1 MTMKLIRD
9 TWLLFVASMR
19 STLRNPVWIVF
30 GLFQPVCFLLLF
42 APLLESVAQAPGF
55 PPGGAL
61 KVFTP
66 GLLVMIGMFSTLF
79 GGFGLISDLR
89 AGLIERLRV
98 TPVSRLALLLG
109 RALRDVVVLL
119 TQLALLVAVATL
131 MGLRVDARGVLLT
144 LALVALLGLA
154 LASCGYALALMLRS
168 EDALAPVLNFL
179 VLPLQLLSGIFLPLT
194 LAPAWI
200 RTAAAF
206 NPLAYVV
213 DAARVLFNGVSGDPA
228 VLRAFVVLGV
238 LAALAVWWAARS
250 FRTAAA

>member
-1 MTMKLIRD
+1 MKLVRD

-42 APLLESVAQAPGF
+42 APLLEGVAQAPGF

-168 EDALAPVLNFL
+168 EDALAPVLNFF

-213 DAARVLFNGVSGDPA
+213 DAARALFNGAPNDRV
-228 VLRAFVVLGV
+228 VLRAFILLGALAV
-238 LAALAVWWAARS
+238 LAAWWAAQS
-250 FRTAAA
+250 FRKAAA